1 MTALMIVSYNGG
13 DVIRLVWRI
22 TSSRGGGFVAV
33 VPALLRLLL
42 IYCDRGVVYAP
53 SLEAYV
59 GGGLVVG
66 SSVTVVAGG
75 DIVAARSAREVI
87 V

>member
-1 MTALMIVSYNGG
+1 MTALIIVSYNGG

-33 VPALLRLLL
+33 VSALLRLL
-42 IYCDRGVVYAP
+42 IVCCDRGVVCAP

-59 GGGLVVG
+59 GGGPVAG
-66 SSVTVVAGG
+66 SGAAVVAGG